1 MRTFSNQCHDFL
13 RSVKVTNDVAE
24 RDIVMTEAFMH
35 TVKDDEAQV
44 VVAARGEGAPW
55 KVSSSIIAHSLLC
68 NTHI

>member
-44 VVAARGEGAPW
+44 VVVARGEGAP
-55 KVSSSIIAHSLLC
+55 VESLKFDNRSLA
-68 NTHI
+68 TL